1 MKEINSKNL
10 RQTFLRFFEERGHAV
25 IKSASLIPE
34 NDPSVLFT
42 TAGMHPLIPY
52 LMGQTHPN
60 GKRLTDVQKCIRT
73 GDIDEVGDNSHCTF
87 FEMLGNWSLGD
98 YFKEQSI
105 RWSYEFLTSPEYL
118 GLDKNR
124 LAVSVFAGDEDCARD
139 EESARVWQE
148 CGIAKDRIFYLPK
161 KNNWWI
167 AGATGPC
174 GADTE
179 IFWDTGKE
187 KCCDDCSP
195 ACDCGKYIEIWNNV
209 FMQFNKQPDG
219 TYLPLAQKNVDTGM
233 GLERTVCVLNGFE
246 SVYETDVFKP
256 AIEKIEE
263 LSGKKYG
270 EDEKTTRAI
279 RIVADHVRSAVFL
292 IGDDMGIV
300 PSNVDQGYVL
310 RRLIRRAVRFGNQI
324 GLNKGDLTKIAEVYV
339 DIYKDVYSELVRNHA
354 KIIEELNKE
363 EEKFLHTLVG
373 GEKEFN
379 RVVDRLD
386 GDVIDGATA
395 FKLYDTYGFPLEM
408 TVEFAKERGLKVDE
422 KGFADCFAEH
432 QKLSHDA
439 SGQRFK
445 GGLADSSEATTNLH
459 TATHLLQASLRKV
472 LGDEVAQKGSN
483 ITPERLRFDFSFHR
497 PMTPE
502 EVKEVEKLVN
512 EAIDR
517 NIPVV
522 CEELPIE
529 EARNRGAIGLFGDK
543 YGEVV
548 KVYTIGDVSME
559 MCGGPHAANT
569 GDLGKFV
576 ITKEQSSSSGVR
588 RIKAELHKD

>member
-1 MKEINSKNL
+1 
-10 RQTFLRFFEERGHAV
+10 
-25 IKSASLIPE
+25 
-34 NDPSVLFT
+34 
-42 TAGMHPLIPY
+42 
-52 LMGQTHPN
+52 
-60 GKRLTDVQKCIRT
+60 
-73 GDIDEVGDNSHCTF
+73 
-87 FEMLGNWSLGD
+87 
-98 YFKEQSI
+98 
-105 RWSYEFLTSPEYL
+105 
-118 GLDKNR
+118 
-124 LAVSVFAGDEDCARD
+124 
-139 EESARVWQE
+139 
-148 CGIAKDRIFYLPK
+148 
-161 KNNWWI
+161 
-167 AGATGPC
+167 
-174 GADTE
+174 
-179 IFWDTGKE
+179 
-187 KCCDDCSP
+187 
-195 ACDCGKYIEIWNNV
+195 
-209 FMQFNKQPDG
+209 MQFNKQPDG

-263 LSGKKYG
+263 LRGKKYG
-270 EDEKTTRAI
+270 EDEKTTRAM

-363 EEKFLHTLVG
+363 EEKFLYTLVG

-408 TVEFAKERGLKVDE
+408 TVEFAKERGLKVDQQ
-422 KGFADCFAEH
+422 GFADCFAEH

>member
-10 RQTFLRFFEERGHAV
+10 RNAFLGFFEERGHSV

-52 LMGQTHPN
+52 LMGQSHPD

-105 RWSYEFLTSPEYL
+105 KWSYEFLTSPEYL
-118 GLDKNR
+118 GLDKDR
-124 LAVSVFAGDEDCARD
+124 LAVSVFAGDGDCARD
-139 EESARVWQE
+139 EESARVWRE
-148 CGIAKDRIFYLPK
+148 CGIAEDRVFFLPK

-167 AGATGPC
+167 AGGTGPC

-179 IFWDTGKE
+179 IFWDTGKD

-219 TYLPLAQKNVDTGM
+219 TYIPLTQKNVDTGM
-233 GLERTVCVLNGFE
+233 GLERTVCVLNGFK

-270 EDEKTTRAI
+270 EDEKTTRAM

-292 IGDDMGIV
+292 IGDDLGIV

-324 GLNKGDLTKIAEVYV
+324 GLNKGDLTKLAEVYV
-339 DIYKDVYSELVRNHA
+339 GVYEDVYAELVRNHD
-354 KIIEELNKE
+354 KIMTELDKE

-379 RVVDRLD
+379 RVVSKLD
-386 GDVIDGATA
+386 GGVIDGATA

-408 TVEFAKERGLKVDE
+408 TVEFAREKGLKVDE
-422 KGFADCFAEH
+422 HGFATCFAEH

-445 GGLADSSEATTNLH
+445 GGLADSSEATTHLH
-459 TATHLLQASLRKV
+459 TATHLLQAALRRV

-483 ITPERLRFDFSFHR
+483 INPERLRFDFSFHR
-497 PMTPE
+497 PMTPDE
-502 EVKEVEKLVN
+502 IKETEKLVN

-517 NIPVV
+517 KIPVV

-529 EARNRGAIGLFGDK
+529 QARNRGAIGLFGDK
-543 YGEVV
+543 YGDVV
-548 KVYTIGDVSME
+548 KVYTVGDFSME
-559 MCGGPHAANT
+559 MCGGPHATNT

-588 RIKAELHKD
+588 RIKAELRKD

>member
-10 RQTFLRFFEERGHAV
+10 RKAFLSFFEERSHAI

-52 LMGQTHPN
+52 LMGQKHPK
-60 GKRLTDVQKCIRT
+60 GKRLADVQKCIRT
-73 GDIDEVGDNSHCTF
+73 GDIDEVGDDSHCTF

-98 YFKEQSI
+98 YFKQDSI
-105 RWSYEFLTSPEYL
+105 RWSFEFLTSPNYL

-124 LAVSVFAGDEDCARD
+124 IAVSVFAGDEDCERD
-139 EESARVWQE
+139 EISAQLWQE
-148 CGIAKDRIFYLPK
+148 CGIAKENIFYLPK

-167 AGATGPC
+167 AGTTGPC
-174 GADTE
+174 GPDTE
-179 IFWDTGKE
+179 IFWDTGKP
-187 KCCDDCSP
+187 KCCDQCSP
-195 ACDCGKYIEIWNNV
+195 ACDCGKYMEIWNNV
-209 FMQFNKQPDG
+209 FMQFNKQADG

-233 GLERTVCVLNGFE
+233 GLERTVCVLNGFK
-246 SVYETDVFKP
+246 SVYETDVFAP
-256 AIEKIEE
+256 AIKKIEE
-263 LSGKKYG
+263 LSNKKYG
-270 EDEKTTRAI
+270 ESEEVTRAM

-292 IGDDMGIV
+292 IGDEMGVV

-310 RRLIRRAVRFGNQI
+310 RRLIRRAVRFGNR
-324 GLNKGDLTKIAEVYV
+324 LNLGKGALTDIAEVYV
-339 DIYKDVYSELVRNHA
+339 GIYGEVYSELNVNHN
-354 KIIEELNKE
+354 KIIDELNKE
-363 EEKFLHTLVG
+363 EEKFLRTLVA
-373 GEKEFN
+373 GEKEFA
-379 RVVDRLD
+379 RVVDKLN

-408 TVEFAKERGLKVDE
+408 TVEFAKERGLTVDE
-422 KGFADCFAEH
+422 QGFQACFAEH

-445 GGLADSSEATTNLH
+445 GGLADSGEATTNLH

-497 PMTPE
+497 PMTPD
-502 EVKEVEKLVN
+502 EVKQVEALVN
-512 EAIDR
+512 QAIEAK
-517 NIPVV
+517 IPVV
-522 CEELPIE
+522 CEELPIQ
-529 EARNRGAIGLFGDK
+529 EARDRGAIGLFGDK
-543 YGEVV
+543 YGEIV

-559 MCGGPHAANT
+559 MCGGPHASNT

-588 RIKAELHKD
+588 RIKAELRKD